1 MGLAASQARL
11 LFITSR
17 QNDVSAQMQRVSN
30 QNMILARDEDE
41 VSEKYN
47 RMLSATK
54 LETVD
59 GAELSYENLMGAA
72 GAAAGLTSAAV
83 VMKGNKVA
91 LSPALIASYG
101 LPESG
106 NAGDI
111 TKIYPTAKDFVKKVT
126 GSDEIANAV
135 KVDSGNNATASGGV
149 LNSEMKT
156 KLNNF
161 KTNYGSYP
169 TATNSREIQQMLSG
183 AKATISTWTKTHEDN
198 VASSYNLLDLINGNT
213 DGDIII
219 KLADDNSKGG
229 APESEAKANVQ
240 NLSKSIIDAIAKAM
254 GITNTTQ
261 VQAMMKD
268 IVDNLV
274 NNVSPLNDTGNRASK
289 YKDAGPKTDNSL
301 KDHSNENVN
310 GLIARGCA
318 SKGTDRDFWK
328 INATTLTKY
337 LFAAM
342 MNLYGSTNEDI
353 QAGAGMIRGS
363 NLDTSKFNAWQI
375 WALNFVDGNGAT
387 YDIVGLKFDQNQFVN
402 YTTNEKG
409 YSETEYKKKL
419 ASFMGTEVTEE
430 MLTYLGKTNASGN
443 AKGGTATGTATNE
456 SQASYY
462 KSIYDK
468 LNTSGWITDTL
479 VTDSNKLTEALKNGT
494 YTINGASAKASGYF
508 EEKTDTDAT
517 AKAEAYW
524 KTEMKKIQRK
534 EKQLDTQLTKLQTEY
549 SSLTNDFNSVKSIL
563 DANVQKSFTYCS
575 NG

>member
-47 RMLSATK
+47 RMLSATT

-83 VMKGNKVA
+83 IMKGNKVA
-91 LSPALIASYG
+91 LSPASIASYG

-135 KVDSGNNATASGGV
+135 VETTTNTNTVTDTNALTENDKTRLAQFTSTYGEYPKTEKLVSIKDMLNAMGSISAKDIKNAGGDEWLGNDIVKNGSSFTQIWQGYNNNTEIASDGDKKGVPGAQAQRNVKAIATAFMNKLLSYFGLKEGSGIATELKTYVDKMSQDAYNWNMGNGTERRNYQGKDNT
-149 LNSEMKT
+149 LSEVARVWETSTHGSAVNDHMAVNLTRMLRRMTDMVIQALGGGESNKINVKGT
-156 KLNNF
+156 DTNDTLMTLKL
-161 KTNYGSYP
+161 
-169 TATNSREIQQMLSG
+169 
-183 AKATISTWTKTHEDN
+183 
-198 VASSYNLLDLINGNT
+198 
-213 DGDIII
+213 
-219 KLADDNSKGG
+219 NSKGYG
-229 APESEAKANVQ
+229 ETQYQEKLKSFIGENKLEAAVNYLNPNKS
-240 NLSKSIIDAIAKAM
+240 SKNS
-254 GITNTTQ
+254 
-261 VQAMMKD
+261 
-268 IVDNLV
+268 
-274 NNVSPLNDTGNRASK
+274 TGNA
-289 YKDAGPKTDNSL
+289 
-301 KDHSNENVN
+301 
-310 GLIARGCA
+310 
-318 SKGTDRDFWK
+318 
-328 INATTLTKY
+328 
-337 LFAAM
+337 
-342 MNLYGSTNEDI
+342 
-353 QAGAGMIRGS
+353 Q
-363 NLDTSKFNAWQI
+363 
-375 WALNFVDGNGAT
+375 
-387 YDIVGLKFDQNQFVN
+387 
-402 YTTNEKG
+402 
-409 YSETEYKKKL
+409 
-419 ASFMGTEVTEE
+419 
-430 MLTYLGKTNASGN
+430 
-443 AKGGTATGTATNE
+443 ATNE

-468 LNTSGWITDTL
+468 LNQYGWITDTL
-479 VTDSNKLTEALKNGT
+479 VTDSSKLTEALKNGT
-494 YTINGASAKASGYF
+494 YTINGNSAKASGYF
-508 EEKTDTDAT
+508 EEKTDSNAT